1 MGSKRR
7 VRCWLAVVLAAF
19 VVSAACGGGAG
30 VGPDGLVR
38 ESASPTTSEDP
49 GAGAATADSSTTSTS
64 EPATTAPPVTEP
76 PTTTTSPPPP
86 PPTTV
91 AAAAAAPPVPVT
103 APRAPVRLRPADPQR
118 VVGDIAPYAGL
129 GTWVDVYD
137 WSHYR
142 ETTPT
147 VGPDQVDSMA
157 AEGVQTLFIQTAKHD
172 TPDLISERELLEP
185 IIDRAH
191 LHGIKVV
198 AWYLPTLE
206 DVDNDLNRLVAS
218 ANLDVDGIAVDIES
232 RKVADPGE
240 RSLRLVDLS
249 TRLRQ
254 ALPGRAIG
262 AIVMPPVQL
271 EVVNP
276 AFWPG
281 FPWREIADK
290 YDVWQTMGY
299 WTDRKPSS
307 GYRDPYRYT
316 VENQQRLR
324 NNLGNP
330 AAPISPVGGV
340 GAIGNGDIEAFL
352 RAAAEQG
359 AMGGSIYDW
368 RTTRAEAW
376 PALRGFR
383 TPT

>member
-1 MGSKRR
+1 
-7 VRCWLAVVLAAF
+7 
-19 VVSAACGGGAG
+19 
-30 VGPDGLVR
+30 
-38 ESASPTTSEDP
+38 
-49 GAGAATADSSTTSTS
+49 
-64 EPATTAPPVTEP
+64 
-76 PTTTTSPPPP
+76 
-86 PPTTV
+86 
-91 AAAAAAPPVPVT
+91 VPIT
-103 APRAPVRLRPADPQR
+103 APRAPVTLQPANPQR
-118 VVGDIAPYAGL
+118 VVGDIGPYAGL

-137 WSHYR
+137 WSHYH

-147 VGPDQVDSMA
+147 VGPDQVDQMA
-157 AEGVQTLFIQTAKHD
+157 AEGVQTLFVQTAKHD

-218 ANLDVDGIAVDIES
+218 ANLDVDGLAVDIES
-232 RKVADPGE
+232 RKIPDPGE
-240 RSLRLVDLS
+240 RSMRLVDLS

-262 AIVMPPVQL
+262 AIVMPPVQM
-271 EVVNP
+271 EVINTN
-276 AFWPG
+276 FWPG
-281 FPWREIADK
+281 FPWQQIADK

-299 WTDRKPSS
+299 WSDRKESS

-316 VENQQRLR
+316 DENQKRLR

-340 GAIGNGDIEAFL
+340 GGMGNGDIEAFL
-352 RAAAEQG
+352 RAAAENG
-359 AMGGSIYDW
+359 AMGGSIYDF
-368 RTTRAEAW
+368 RTTRPEAW

-383 TPT
+383 TVS

>member
-1 MGSKRR
+1 MEAMGSKRR
-7 VRCWLAVVLAAF
+7 VRGWLALAVASAVL
-19 VVSAACGGGAG
+19 AACGGGAG
-30 VGPDGLVR
+30 DGPDRLVR
-38 ESASPTTSEDP
+38 ETAAPDASSTTEPTV
-49 GAGAATADSSTTSTS
+49 AADGSTTST
-64 EPATTAPPVTEP
+64 EAPTTAPPPTEP
-76 PTTTTSPPPP
+76 PTTAPPAPAP
-86 PPTTV
+86 TV
-91 AAAAAAPPVPVT
+91 AAASAAPPVPLTV
-103 APRAPVRLRPADPQR
+103 PRAPVKLQPADPQR

-147 VGPDQVDSMA
+147 VGPDQVDQMA
-157 AEGVQTLFIQTAKHD
+157 AEGVQTLFIQTAKDD

-185 IIDRAH
+185 IIERAH
-191 LHGIKVV
+191 LRGIKVV

-232 RKVADPGE
+232 RKVADANE
-240 RSLRLVDLS
+240 RSLRLIDLS

-254 ALPGRAIG
+254 ALPGRAIS
-262 AIVMPPVQL
+262 AIVMPPVQM
-271 EVVNP
+271 EVVNTN
-276 AFWPG
+276 FWPG

-316 VENQQRLR
+316 DENLKRLR
-324 NNLGNP
+324 ANLGNP
-330 AAPISPVGGV
+330 TAPISPVGGV
-340 GAIGNGDIEAFL
+340 GALGNGDIEAFL
-352 RAAAEQG
+352 RAAAENG
-359 AMGGSIYDW
+359 AVGGSIYDW

-376 PALRGFR
+376 PALRAFR
-383 TPT
+383 TPS

>member
-38 ESASPTTSEDP
+38 ESASPPTSVDP
-49 GAGAATADSSTTSTS
+49 GAGATTGDSSTTSSS
-64 EPATTAPPVTEP
+64 EPPTTAPPVTEP
-76 PTTTTSPPPP
+76 PTTTTSVPPPP
-86 PPTTV
+86 PPTV

-185 IIDRAH
+185 IIHRAH

-206 DVDNDLNRLVAS
+206 DLDNDLNRLVAS

-232 RKVADPGE
+232 TKIADPGE

>member
-1 MGSKRR
+1 LRVVRPIRR
-7 VRCWLAVVLAAF
+7 ARWLALVLASVLALA
-19 VVSAACGGGAG
+19 SCGALGDQDPT
-30 VGPDGLVR
+30 VGT
-38 ESASPTTSEDP
+38 ES
-49 GAGAATADSSTTSTS
+49 GSTTAAAG
-64 EPATTAPPVTEP
+64 EPTTAPAAGDASTSSTEATAPAAPATSEAPPEPV
-76 PTTTTSPPPP
+76 PTTEA
-86 PPTTV
+86 TV
-91 AAAAAAPPVPVT
+91 AAATAAPPVPLVT
-103 APRAPVRLRPADPQR
+103 VPRTPVTMNAANPGR
-118 VVGDIAPYAGL
+118 VVGDISPYAGL

-147 VGPDQVDSMA
+147 VGPDQVDQMA

-218 ANLDVDGIAVDIES
+218 ANLDVDGLAVDIES
-232 RKVADPGE
+232 RKVEDANE
-240 RSLRLVDLS
+240 RSARLVDLS

-262 AIVMPPVQL
+262 AIVMPPVQM
-271 EVVNP
+271 EVVNTN
-276 AFWPG
+276 FWPG
-281 FPWREIADK
+281 FPWQQIADK

-299 WTDRKPSS
+299 WTDRKASS

-316 VENQQRLR
+316 DENLRRLR

-330 AAPISPVGGV
+330 NAPVSPVGGV
-340 GAIGNGDIEAFL
+340 GAVGNGDVEAFL
-352 RAAAEQG
+352 RAAVENG
-359 AMGGSIYDW
+359 AIGGSIYDW

-383 TPT
+383 TG